1 MKLKYMKLLWIIIL
15 IITLLVFLY
24 YQNNNIM
31 VTSYKVDSKD
41 ISKAF
46 SGYKIVHLSDIHNK
60 KFYKNGEDL
69 IKKIYKEE
77 PDLIVI
83 TGDLIDKRRYNE
95 TLSLNLLKKLI
106 KIAPIYY
113 VTGNHEFY
121 SGKFIGLEKKLKE
134 LNVKVLRNERLEIRK
149 DNKRLNILGID
160 DYTYFN
166 NLIEYNDNLSKL
178 TKGLEDKNFTVL
190 LSHRPEKISEY
201 KQYPIDLV
209 LSGHSHGGQIN
220 LPFIGGLVAPDQGI
234 LPKYYSGL
242 YKEDKTKMIINR
254 GLGNSLFPQRLFNRP
269 EIVVITLKRND

>member
-1 MKLKYMKLLWIIIL
+1 MKLLWIIIL
-15 IITLLVFLY
+15 IITLSVFLY

-60 KFYKNGEDL
+60 KFHENGENL

-77 PDLIVI
+77 PDLIAI

-95 TLSLNLLKKLI
+95 TLSLNLLKKFI
-106 KIAPIYY
+106 EIAPIYY

-121 SGKFIGLEKKLKE
+121 SGKFKGLEKKLKE
-134 LNVKVLRNERLEIRK
+134 LNVKVLRNERVEITR
-149 DNKRLNILGID
+149 DNKGLNILGID
-160 DYTYFN
+160 DYTFFN
-166 NLIEYNDNLSKL
+166 NMIEYNDNLSKL

-190 LSHRPEKISEY
+190 LSHRPEKISKY

-209 LSGHSHGGQIN
+209 LSGHSHGGQIK

-242 YKEDKTKMIINR
+242 YKEDKTKMIVNR

-269 EIVVITLKRND
+269 EIVVITLKNNDKKY